1 MTISLCIE
9 LPILFCFE
17 ITILLCFERP
27 ISLCFDITILFAD
40 LYVMDNF
47 RSNYE
52 ASKLYRTTIFLVA
65 T

>member
-9 LPILFCFE
+9 IPIL
-17 ITILLCFERP
+17 
-27 ISLCFDITILFAD
+27 LCFDITILFAD